1 MACVVSR
8 GLEALRPHVARPVL
22 AFALSAAA
30 ASALGAQQLII
41 TADVSR
47 VPVGKQVTVR
57 VEARIGAVARLIE
70 RMPRPADSLPEGVRV
85 VSGDSLTPVGAG
97 TYVAR
102 MRFAFFRPGVASVP
116 ALALAFRTSEDVLP
130 DTLHSRPL
138 PIEVVASLPPG
149 NQPMR
154 DIKDLESLSLHS
166 RDTRWLAILAAATLL
181 VLLYLAGVRRA
192 RRLALRPILRD
203 ASLAHAPATASGP
216 YGNALALLREIE
228 EARWPSVGQVV
239 RHYERVTDVLRSY
252 LQDEHRV
259 RATDRTTPEVVW
271 SLPTALGADGQREE
285 CHALLEEADLVKF
298 ARFQPDDEAAAAF
311 LVRVRALL
319 ARWHAVSAPVP
330 DSASF
335 NIVPP

>member
-1 MACVVSR
+1 MACVVFR
-8 GLEALRPHVARPVL
+8 GLEAFRPRVVALML
-22 AFALSAAA
+22 AFALSAAPWP
-30 ASALGAQQLII
+30 ALAAQQLIV

-47 VPVGKQVTVR
+47 VPVGEQVTVR

-116 ALALAFRTSEDVLP
+116 ALALAFRTSEDVRP
-130 DTLHSRPL
+130 DTLRSRPL

-154 DIKDLESLSLHS
+154 DIKDLESLSPHS
-166 RDTRWLAILAAATLL
+166 RDTRWLAMLAAAALV
-181 VLLYLAGVRRA
+181 VLLYLTGVRRA
-192 RRLALRPILRD
+192 RRLALRPIVRD
-203 ASLAHAPATASGP
+203 ASLARAGATASGP
-216 YGNALALLREIE
+216 YGNALGLLREIE
-228 EARWPSVGQVV
+228 EAHWPSVGQVA

-252 LQDEHRV
+252 LEDEYRV

-271 SLPTALGADGQREE
+271 SLPTELSAHGQREE

-298 ARFQPDDEAAAAF
+298 ARFQPDEEAAAAF

-330 DSASF
+330 DSASL
-335 NIVPP
+335 NIEPP